1 MQSSSAQ
8 PTIIYKL
15 AQWDR
20 GNMHMQ
26 NYPSVKGWVIQWE
39 HTVNIQ
45 NLGMMNSTEA
55 AKSFQEPRGLL
66 ENSED

>member
-1 MQSSSAQ
+1 MQTSSAQ
-8 PTIIYKL
+8 STIIYRL

-20 GNMHMQ
+20 GNMHLQ

-39 HTVNIQ
+39 HIVNIH
-45 NLGMMNSTEA
+45 NLGMMNNIET
-55 AKSFQEPRGLL
+55 AKSFQEPRELL